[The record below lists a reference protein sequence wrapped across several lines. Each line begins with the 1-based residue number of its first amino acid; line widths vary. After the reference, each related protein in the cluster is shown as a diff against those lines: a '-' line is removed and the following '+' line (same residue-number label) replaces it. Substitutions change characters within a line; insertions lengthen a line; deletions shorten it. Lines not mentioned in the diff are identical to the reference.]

1 MSFSAETEVKVCD
14 SAVASLSVSVCMA
27 TYNGE
32 LYLREQLDSILLQ
45 LRGGDELVIV
55 DDCSKDSTSEIL
67 KSYRDKDERVKVF
80 FNQRNLGVIR
90 SFESALSKAANE
102 IIFLSDQDDVWLPG
116 RVSSCL
122 EVFAQKAQVSAVVVN
137 AEVLAFTECTG
148 TGFYPQGYTPSFS
161 LFSQLYKN
169 EFIGCCMGVRRRV
182 IQLALPFARGISM
195 HDWWLGC
202 CALISGEV
210 FFLNENKIYYRR
222 HSSNAS
228 PAQRRKLVTIF
239 RSRIS
244 DVFCFSSLL
253 LRRVMR
259 GSVK

>member
-1 MSFSAETEVKVCD
+1 MSFSAEAKVKVRD
-14 SAVASLSVSVCMA
+14 RTVAPLSVSVCMA

-32 LYLREQLDSILLQ
+32 MYLREQLDSILSQ
-45 LRGGDELVIV
+45 LREGDELIVV
-55 DDCSKDSTSEIL
+55 DDCSKDTTCELL
-67 KSYRDKDERVKVF
+67 KSYKDERVKVF

-90 SFESALSKAANE
+90 SFESALSKAENE

-122 EVFAQKAQVSAVVVN
+122 EVFVQNAQVSAVVVN
-137 AEVLAFTECTG
+137 AEVLAFTERTG
-148 TGFYPQGYTPSFS
+148 TRFFPQGYTPSFS

-182 IQLALPFARGISM
+182 LKLALPFARGISM

-202 CALISGEV
+202 CALMSGEV
-210 FFLNENKIYYRR
+210 FFLNESKIYYRR

-228 PAQRRKLVTIF
+228 PAQRRKLSTIL

-244 DVFCFSSLL
+244 DVCCFSSLL
-253 LRRVMR
+253 MRRVIK